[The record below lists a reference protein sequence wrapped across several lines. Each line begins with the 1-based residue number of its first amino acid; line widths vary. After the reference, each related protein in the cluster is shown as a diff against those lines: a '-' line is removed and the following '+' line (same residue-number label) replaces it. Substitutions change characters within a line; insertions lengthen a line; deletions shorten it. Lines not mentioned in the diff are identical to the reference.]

1 MYLYCR
7 VCNSCFNLNEAAQNI
22 DDRMEEDL
30 GNIRCDRL

>member
-7 VCNSCFNLNEAAQNI
+7 ECNSRFTLSEAVSRI
-22 DDRMEEDL
+22 DDHIEEDL